1 MTRKL
6 TTSVGAAC
14 LVIGPA
20 ALLGQAI
27 VTPVRAGGDAARQV
41 ADAASD
47 LSAMRW
53 ALLLDAPLLLLVPA
67 FLFAGSV
74 AGARRSRT
82 AAVGAGLAF
91 IGTLAAV
98 FLLANDI
105 LLYEAAMSDDP
116 GAIGLVD
123 AYQHNALFGAML
135 VLYIAGQTIGCLL
148 LGIAL
153 WRRHAVSRWAAVAV
167 AAFPIIGVAFAPAGA
182 ALAVAGFGAC
192 ALTLRRTAREPATAD
207 TSAPLTPAPT

>member
-1 MTRKL
+1 MTREL
-6 TTSVGAAC
+6 TTSVGVAC
-14 LVIGPA
+14 LVISPA

-27 VTPVRAGGDAARQV
+27 VTPVSAGGDAAAQV

-67 FLFAGSV
+67 ALFAGAV
-74 AGARRSRT
+74 AGARRSRV

-105 LLYEAAMSDDP
+105 LLYEAAVSSDP

-135 VLYIAGQTIGCLL
+135 VLYLAGQAIGCLL
-148 LGIAL
+148 LGRPMAPTCGPAL
-153 WRRHAVSRWAAVAV
+153 GRR
-167 AAFPIIGVAFAPAGA
+167 
-182 ALAVAGFGAC
+182 GFGG
-192 ALTLRRTAREPATAD
+192 LPDHRRGLRPSGRSTSPSPGSGPARSPCDELP
-207 TSAPLTPAPT
+207 SSRRQPTRPPH

>member
-1 MTRKL
+1 
-6 TTSVGAAC
+6 

-27 VTPVRAGGDAARQV
+27 VTPVSPGGAAAAQV

-67 FLFAGSV
+67 VLFAGAV
-74 AGARRSRT
+74 AGAHRSRT

-105 LLYEAAMSDDP
+105 LLYEAAVSSDP
-116 GAIGLVD
+116 GAVGLID
-123 AYQHNALFGAML
+123 DYQHNALFGAMV

-148 LGIAL
+148 LAITL
-153 WRRHAVSRWAAVAV
+153 WRRRAVPRWAAVAV
-167 AAFPIIGVAFAPAGA
+167 GAFPIIGVAFAPAGG
-182 ALAVAGFGAC
+182 ALAVGGFGAC
-192 ALTLRRTAREPATAD
+192 ALTLQRTGVEPAPND
-207 TSAPLTPAPT
+207 TSTPLTPART

>member
-1 MTRKL
+1 
-6 TTSVGAAC
+6 VAC

-20 ALLGQAI
+20 ALLGQAL
-27 VTPVRAGGDAARQV
+27 VTPVSAGGDAAAQV

-67 FLFAGSV
+67 VLFAGAV
-74 AGARRSRT
+74 AGARRSRA
-82 AAVGAGLAF
+82 AAVGAGCAF
-91 IGTLAAV
+91 MGTLAAA

-105 LLYEAAMSDDP
+105 LLYEAAASNDP

-123 AYQHNALFGAML
+123 DYQHNELFATML
-135 VLYIAGQTIGCLL
+135 MLYIAGQAIGCVLL
-148 LGIAL
+148 AIAL
-153 WRRHAVSRWAAVAV
+153 WRRRAVSRWAAVAV
-167 AAFPIIGVAFAPAGA
+167 GAFPIIGLAFAPGGA

-192 ALTLRRTAREPATAD
+192 ALRQLRRTAVEPSPTD
-207 TSAPLTPAPT
+207 TSAPLTPART